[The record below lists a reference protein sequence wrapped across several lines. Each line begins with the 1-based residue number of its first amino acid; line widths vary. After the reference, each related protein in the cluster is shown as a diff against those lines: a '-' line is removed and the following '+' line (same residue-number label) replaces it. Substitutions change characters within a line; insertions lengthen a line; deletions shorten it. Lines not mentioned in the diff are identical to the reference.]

1 MEMLPKEFREKME
14 RLLGREAEEFFA
26 SYEKERKFGLRL
38 NRRKTDGRL
47 PETLSGLEPIP
58 WAADGYFYPPE
69 ERPGKHP
76 FHEAGLYYIQ
86 EPSAMAPAEVLAPA
100 GGGGVLDLCPT
111 RRGK

>member
-1 MEMLPKEFREKME
+1 MPARDREIPPERNWPDFCRIQEKRETMEMLPKEFREKME

-38 NRRKTDGRL
+38 NRRKTEGRL

-76 FHEAGLYYIQ
+76 FHEAGL
-86 EPSAMAPAEVLAPA
+86 
-100 GGGGVLDLCPT
+100 
-111 RRGK
+111 